1 MYAAS
6 SVPFSGIQVAFY
18 TIAALPILFG
28 IALIVLGIVVIVKFK
43 QK

>member
-1 MYAAS
+1 MLAVS
-6 SVPFSGIQVAFY
+6 STPFSGIQAAFY
-18 TIAALPILFG
+18 AIAALPILLG